1 MSVRETRQRSEGP
14 TSQSPR
20 AAQALIE
27 ALASEQ
33 AARDAAQAAQQAVGQ
48 AGSSTEVKVE
58 SRRELATKRILVWL
72 LFAAIFGL
80 MPVFAVAIKEA
91 LSPDG
96 FHIAGAVRNG
106 DVFIVSAVLAAG
118 ALGELI
124 AAASKGMN
132 FWGAILAGFFTLAA
146 FAGNTVAYVYA
157 GTAPANAVVTASYWV
172 FPLTLLA
179 SGICVWTAAYS

>member
-1 MSVRETRQRSEGP
+1 MSSSGSEGP
-14 TSQSPR
+14 TNLRSSSSLTPAE
-20 AAQALIE
+20 AALLVASLQAVQ
-27 ALASEQ
+27 AAEQ
-33 AARDAAQAAQQAVGQ
+33 AAGR
-48 AGSSTEVKVE
+48 AGSSTEVRVE
-58 SRRELATKRILVWL
+58 PRRNVATKRILVWL

-106 DVFIVSAVLAAG
+106 DVFIVAAVLAAG
-118 ALGELI
+118 VLGELI

-132 FWGAILAGFFTLAA
+132 FWGAILDGFFTLAA

-157 GTAPANAVVTASYWV
+157 GSAPATTVVTTSYWV
-172 FPLTLLA
+172 FPVTLLA
-179 SGICVWTAAYS
+179 SGVCVWTAAY